1 MITSEKGINLIKQFE
16 GCKLTAYLCP
26 AGVWTIGYGHTEG
39 VNKGDKI
46 TQDKAEEL
54 LKQDL
59 SKFEDALNSYGFTI
73 SQNQF
78 DALIC
83 FMFNI
88 GIQAFRT
95 STMFKYLRKNWYA
108 AAAEQFNKW
117 IYANHK
123 PSKGLERRR
132 DAERALFVS

>member
-1 MITSEKGINLIKQFE
+1 MNISEKGINLIKQFE

-59 SKFEDALNSYGFTI
+59 SKFEDALNSYGFTL
-73 SQNQF
+73 SQNQY

-95 STMFKYLRKNWYA
+95 STMFKYLRKNRYA

-132 DAERALFVS
+132 DAERDLFVS

>member
-1 MITSEKGINLIKQFE
+1 MNISEKGINLIKQFE

-59 SKFEDALNSYGFTI
+59 SKFEDALNSYGFAL
-73 SQNQF
+73 SQNQY

-123 PSKGLERRR
+123 PSKGLEKRR
-132 DAERALFVS
+132 DAERDLFVS

>member
-1 MITSEKGINLIKQFE
+1 MITGESGINLIKKFE

-39 VNKGDKI
+39 VKKGDKI

-59 SKFEDALNSYGFTI
+59 SKFEDALNSYGFAI

-78 DALIC
+78 DALIS
-83 FMFNI
+83 FIFNI
-88 GIQAFRT
+88 GISAFRT
-95 STMFKYLRKNWYA
+95 STMFKYLRKNQYVA
-108 AAAEQFNKW
+108 AADQFNKW
-117 IYANHK
+117 VYVNHK

-132 DAERALFVS
+132 EAERALFKS

>member
-59 SKFEDALNSYGFTI
+59 SKFEDALNSYGFAI

-78 DALIC
+78 DALIS